1 MYVGNIPFD
10 TNEKTLIDLFSQF
23 GAVLHVHMP
32 PATKKGR
39 IQGFAFIKLPDKDAV
54 QKALA
59 LDGQDLNGR
68 PMKVSAAASTLH
80 IGQNIGD
87 AGRGGSD
94 QGSQQSS
101 GGMF

>member
-39 IQGFAFIKLPDKDAV
+39 IQGFAFIKLPDKEAV
-54 QKALA
+54 QKALV
-59 LDGQDLNGR
+59 LNGQELNGR
-68 PMKVSAAASTLH
+68 AMKVSAAASTLH
-80 IGQNIGD
+80 IGQHIGD
-87 AGRGGSD
+87 LEDR
-94 QGSQQSS
+94 GSQQSS
-101 GGMF
+101 GGTF